1 MKKIK
6 TIANKD
12 KCYQDKKKKKKK
24 EEQLRVVRKGLS
36 EKTAFDQ
43 KQERP
48 AMQTGGRAE
57 AKT

>member
-1 MKKIK
+1 M
-6 TIANKD
+6 IANKD
-12 KCYQDKKKKKKK
+12 KCYQEKKKKK
-24 EEQLRVVRKGLS
+24 EKQLQLVRKGLS

-43 KQERP
+43 KQEQP

>member
-12 KCYQDKKKKKKK
+12 KCYQDKKKKKK

>member
-1 MKKIK
+1 MLPR
-6 TIANKD
+6 
-12 KCYQDKKKKKKK
+12 KKKKK
-24 EEQLRVVRKGLS
+24 EKQLQVVRKGLS

-43 KQERP
+43 KQEQP